1 MYPCFLSPSVNIHLK
16 VAWLWQNHVD
26 LWHACPGCCIS
37 CWAKLQAWATDNKLT
52 SLAVKERYLHGQF
65 ISSLNNVTNEHPGPE
80 SREASG
86 IVASHCLLV
95 SQRITF
101 PLNSLVSAFNEQK
114 KNTVLSLVPAKHP
127 SPLQPGLIANLKEAL
142 WQEPLHFSDK
152 AQFFISPRLYD
163 PHGWE
168 SADNAR
174 QWPEVLTLQVLI
186 FLKEGRQRKSKN

>member
-95 SQRITF
+95 SQRIIF

-114 KNTVLSLVPAKHP
+114 KNSPVPGSRETSLSPPARFNCKP
-127 SPLQPGLIANLKEAL
+127 EGSIVTGASA
-142 WQEPLHFSDK
+142 
-152 AQFFISPRLYD
+152 FF
-163 PHGWE
+163 W
-168 SADNAR
+168 
-174 QWPEVLTLQVLI
+174 
-186 FLKEGRQRKSKN
+186 